1 MRWWLRIR
9 DIFIFIC
16 HGAQALSN
24 NSNVG
29 SEAFFDDFSIQ
40 VSESFIVQQTDYY
53 PYGLIAKNWTRVGDK
68 PTKDLFQEDRALR
81 KCPLGHF

>member
-24 NSNVG
+24 ESNVG

-68 PTKDLFQEDRALR
+68 PTKDLFQEDRA
-81 KCPLGHF
+81 

>member
-1 MRWWLRIR
+1 VVVEEPGYFYIY
-9 DIFIFIC
+9 
-16 HGAQALSN
+16 LSN
-24 NSNVG
+24 DSNVG
-29 SEAFFDDFSIQ
+29 SEAFSRKIGTGIDDFSIQ